1 MKKIKPF
8 LTAMMFAV
16 TSVPIAFNAA
26 AAENSYNMNVTVDLS
41 GEKKEIS
48 PYIYG
53 INQYGNVNNYKNVKV
68 NAVRQGG
75 NRYTGYNWET
85 NWSNAGEDWVN
96 SSDTNIGDENNGAGY
111 AARKLSEEC
120 EEYNI
125 PYKITTLQMAGYV
138 SADKEGTC
146 LLYTSPSPRDA

>member
-1 MKKIKPF
+1 MKKIKPI
-8 LTAMMFAV
+8 LTAMVLAV
-16 TSVPIAFNAA
+16 TSVPMTFNAA
-26 AAENSYNMNVTVDLS
+26 AADSSYNMNVTVNLA

-85 NWSNAGEDWVN
+85 NWSNAG
-96 SSDTNIGDENNGAGY
+96 
-111 AARKLSEEC
+111 
-120 EEYNI
+120 
-125 PYKITTLQMAGYV
+125 
-138 SADKEGTC
+138 
-146 LLYTSPSPRDA
+146 